1 MRNRIKNI
9 LIALDILIYAVIT
22 LGYGSPN
29 ETMSS
34 AAWRM
39 EAKGKL
45 TGKIFRPII
54 DYIFGLLGDENHCF
68 MSFQAVLFGHYLPE
82 EMRKTNRQ

>member
-9 LIALDILIYAVIT
+9 LIALDIFIYALIT
-22 LGYGSPN
+22 LGYGSPS
-29 ETMSS
+29 ETLSS

-54 DYIFGLLGDENHCF
+54 DYIFRLLGDDNHCF
-68 MSFQAVLFGHYLPE
+68 ESFQAVLFGHYLPE